1 MYPLSK
7 TRQKLD
13 MNYSKTSM
21 NYLNILPPRM
31 RQMVYDFDGRYKI
44 AKDQCIELIRQRGLT
59 PIGIDGSDARKN
71 IWMQINDFNMKT
83 FHRDFPEYYAELDR
97 RVKMY
102 RSRIEN
108 GHIIGVTTHMK
119 RAPKSSYKFKDALG
133 CYNFGQ
139 VFDTV
144 IMNGIAYKST
154 EKVHSVALEKYA
166 FKGVTTVVKC
176 IDILDPKFKKT
187 IKGRQTQ
194 KIKIYRELDVSE
206 NGIPAP
212 IYKKIFCRLPDGEFG
227 FDEAWYNFRK
237 CIPPASLS
245 AVTDML
251 KRHES
256 DGVFTIDGKDY
267 KICTKT
273 GTGIVYH
280 GKNAV
285 GYVTKKLSV
294 RMTENY

>member
-1 MYPLSK
+1 
-7 TRQKLD
+7 

-44 AKDQCIELIRQRGLT
+44 AKDQCIELIRQRGQT

-176 IDILDPKFKKT
+176 IDILDPMFKKT

-194 KIKIYRELDVSE
+194 KVKIYRELGVSE
-206 NGIPAP
+206 NGIPKS
-212 IYKKIFCRLPDGEFG
+212 IYKKVFSSTHYLGEFG
-227 FDEAWYNFRK
+227 FAEAWYHPRK
-237 CIPPASLS
+237 CIPPAPLS

-251 KRHES
+251 ERTGSK
-256 DGVFTIDGKDY
+256 GFFTIDGIDY

-273 GTGIVYH
+273 GTGIVYE
-280 GKNAV
+280 GKKAV
-285 GYVTKKLSV
+285 GYVTKKLSI
-294 RMTENY
+294 RLMN

>member
-1 MYPLSK
+1 MS
-7 TRQKLD
+7 
-13 MNYSKTSM
+13 
-21 NYLNILPPRM
+21 YLNILPPRI
-31 RQMVYDFDGRYKI
+31 RQLVYDFDGRYKI
-44 AKDQCIELIRQRGLT
+44 AKDKCIELIRQRGQT
-59 PIGIDGSDARKN
+59 PVGIDGSDARKN
-71 IWMQINDFNMKT
+71 VWMQINDFNMKT
-83 FHRDFPEYYAELDR
+83 FHRDFPEYYAELER

-108 GHIIGVTTHMK
+108 GHILGVTTHMK

-166 FKGVTTVVKC
+166 FKGVTTVIKC
-176 IDILDPKFKKT
+176 IDILDLKFKKT

-194 KIKIYRELDVSE
+194 KIKIYRELGVSE
-206 NGIPAP
+206 NGIPKS
-212 IYKKIFCRLPDGEFG
+212 IYKKVFSSTHYLGEFG
-227 FDEAWYNFRK
+227 FAEAWYHPRK
-237 CIPPASLS
+237 CIPPAPLS

-251 KRHES
+251 ERTGSK
-256 DGVFTIDGKDY
+256 GFFTIDGIDY

-273 GTGIVYH
+273 GTGIVYE
-280 GKNAV
+280 GKKAV
-285 GYVTKKLSV
+285 GYVTKKLSI
-294 RMTENY
+294 RLMN

>member
-1 MYPLSK
+1 
-7 TRQKLD
+7 
-13 MNYSKTSM
+13 MNYAQTSM
-21 NYLNILPPRM
+21 SYLNVLPPRI
-31 RQMVYDFDGRYKI
+31 RQLVYDFDGRYKI
-44 AKDQCIELIRQRGLT
+44 AKDKCIELIRQRGLT
-59 PIGIDGSDARKN
+59 PIGLKGSDQCSKV
-71 IWMQINDFNMKT
+71 WEQVDSFNMKT
-83 FHRDFPEYYAELDR
+83 FHHDFPEYYAEVER

-108 GHIIGVTTHMK
+108 GHILGITTHMK

-133 CYNFGQ
+133 CYNFGR

-154 EKVHSVALEKYA
+154 EKVHSVALERNA

-176 IDILDPKFKKT
+176 IEVLDPAFKKT

-194 KIKIYRELDVSE
+194 RVKVYRDLGVSE
-206 NGIPAP
+206 NGIPRN
-212 IYKKIFCRLPDGEFG
+212 IYRNIFSRTHYGEFG
-227 FDEAWYNFRK
+227 FTEAWYQPRK
-237 CIPPASLS
+237 CIPPAPLS

-251 KRHES
+251 EQSGSKGFFTL
-256 DGVFTIDGKDY
+256 DGIDY

-273 GTGIVYH
+273 GTGIVYE
-280 GKNAV
+280 GKKAV

-294 RMTENY
+294 RLMN

>member
-1 MYPLSK
+1 
-7 TRQKLD
+7 

-31 RQMVYDFDGRYKI
+31 RQMIYDFDGRYKI
-44 AKDQCIELIRQRGLT
+44 AKDKCIELIRQRGQT
-59 PIGIDGSDARKN
+59 PVGIDGSDARN
-71 IWMQINDFNMKT
+71 NVWMQINDFNMKT
-83 FHRDFPEYYAELDR
+83 FHRDFPEYYTELER
-97 RVKMY
+97 RLKMY
-102 RSRIEN
+102 RSRMEN
-108 GHIIGVTTHMK
+108 GHIRGVTTHMK

-166 FKGVTTVVKC
+166 FKGVTTVIKC
-176 IDILDPKFKKT
+176 IDILDPIFKKT

-194 KIKIYRELDVSE
+194 RVKVYRALDVSE
-206 NGIPAP
+206 NGIPRN
-212 IYKKIFCRLPDGEFG
+212 IYRNIFSRSRYGEFG
-227 FDEAWYNFRK
+227 FTEAWYHPRK
-237 CIPPASLS
+237 CIPPAPLS

-251 KRHES
+251 ERTGS
-256 DGVFTIDGKDY
+256 DGVFTIDGIDY

-273 GTGIVYH
+273 GTGIVYE
-280 GKNAV
+280 GKKAV

-294 RMTENY
+294 RLMN

>member
-1 MYPLSK
+1 
-7 TRQKLD
+7 
-13 MNYSKTSM
+13 MNYAQTSM
-21 NYLNILPPRM
+21 SYLNVLPPRI
-31 RQMVYDFDGRYKI
+31 RQLVYDFDGRYKI
-44 AKDQCIELIRQRGLT
+44 AKDKCIELIRQRGHT
-59 PIGIDGSDARKN
+59 PVGIDGSDARKN
-71 IWMQINDFNMKT
+71 VWMQVNDFNMKT
-83 FHRDFPEYYAELDR
+83 FHHDFPEYYAELQR
-97 RVKMY
+97 RVSMY

-108 GHIIGVTTHMK
+108 GHILGVTTHMK

-176 IDILDPKFKKT
+176 IDILDPIFKKT

-194 KIKIYRELDVSE
+194 KVKIYRELGVSA
-206 NGIPAP
+206 NGIPKS
-212 IYKKIFCRLPDGEFG
+212 IYKKVFSSIHYLGEFG
-227 FDEAWYNFRK
+227 FTEAWYNPRK
-237 CIPPASLS
+237 CIPPAPLS

-251 KRHES
+251 ERNGSKG
-256 DGVFTIDGKDY
+256 DFTLDGKDY

-294 RMTENY
+294 RFTIN

>member
-1 MYPLSK
+1 
-7 TRQKLD
+7 
-13 MNYSKTSM
+13 MNYAQTSM
-21 NYLNILPPRM
+21 SYLNILPPRI
-31 RQMVYDFDGRYKI
+31 RQLVYDFDGRYKT
-44 AKDQCIELIRQRGLT
+44 AKNKCIELIRQRGLT
-59 PIGIDGSDARKN
+59 PIGLKGSDYCGRV
-71 IWMQINDFNMKT
+71 WEQINHFNMKT
-83 FHRDFPEYYAELDR
+83 FYRDFPEYYAEVDR

-108 GHIIGVTTHMK
+108 GHILGITTHMK
-119 RAPKSSYKFKDALG
+119 RAPKSSYKFKDVLG
-133 CYNFGQ
+133 SYNFGQ

-154 EKVHSVALEKYA
+154 EKVHSVALEKLA

-176 IDILDPKFKKT
+176 IDILDPIFKKT
-187 IKGRQTQ
+187 INGRYAQ
-194 KIKIYRELDVSE
+194 KIKIYRELGVSD

-227 FDEAWYNFRK
+227 FDERWYNFRK

-245 AVTDML
+245 AVIDML

-256 DGVFTIDGKDY
+256 DGVFTINDKDY

-273 GTGIVYH
+273 GTGIVYE
-280 GKNAV
+280 GNKAV